1 MVTDAL
7 MQSATEGNVTAQI
20 FYLKNRDTENWKDRT
35 DVNVATKVSISDALA
50 AARDRALPNTDLK
63 AKVIDHD
70 LPKLADTL
78 EILETD
84 DDMTT
89 D

>member
-50 AARDRALPNTDLK
+50 AARDRALPISDHG

-70 LPKLADTL
+70 LPKLAENV
-78 EILETD
+78 EIMESD
-84 DDMTT
+84 DAESN
-89 D
+89 

>member
-20 FYLKNRDTENWKDRT
+20 FYLKNRDTDNWKDRT

-50 AARDRALPNTDLK
+50 AARDRILPNAFPSTT
-63 AKVIDHD
+63 IIEHD
-70 LPKLADTL
+70 LPKLA
-78 EILETD
+78 ETMEFSAVD
-84 DDMTT
+84 DDKTT